1 MKAFLLSLGL
11 LMAAGT
17 LAGQSRMR
25 DYGIEYGIFR
35 TGPLNA
41 ITDVKGVRVGHATL
55 IEGDSVR
62 TGVTAVIPHP
72 GNIFRHKLPAAV
84 CIGNGYGKMAGYTQI
99 RELGNLETPIVLTN
113 TLGVAA
119 GLDALI
125 DYTLSN
131 PENGDV
137 KSVNGVVGETND
149 GMLNDIR
156 GRHVTKE
163 HVLAALRNAKEGPVA
178 EGNVGAGTG
187 TICFG
192 FKGGIGTSSRVLPAR
207 YGGYTVGVLT
217 QTNYGGVLE
226 IAGIPVGRYLE
237 NYPYRDAV
245 LQDTD
250 GSCMIVIVTDAP
262 LDARNLERLAKRGMM
277 GLSRT
282 GGIASNGSG
291 DYVIAVSTASE
302 NLIDDRNAYYTP
314 KLLHNEA
321 VSPLFEAAIE
331 ATAEALWNSLFA
343 AETMTGSGI
352 TVEALPVG
360 RIQQKAVASGG
371 RIRKGFHT
379 TKPEISGTR
388 KPIRQ
393 RGEIHSE
400 SIPSLRS
407 SRFPKIRIIS
417 HWKGERLPIE
427 SPVPQ
432 AHR

>member
-41 ITDVKGVRVGHATL
+41 ITDVKGVRVGHVTL

-99 RELGNLETPIVLTN
+99 RELGNIETPIVLTN

-137 KSVNGVVGETND
+137 KSVNGVVGET
-149 GMLNDIR
+149 
-156 GRHVTKE
+156 
-163 HVLAALRNAKEGPVA
+163 ALRNAKEGPVA

-291 DYVIAVSTASE
+291 DYVIAVSTAPE

-331 ATAEALWNSLFA
+331 ATAEALWNSLFT

-352 TVEALPVG
+352 TVEALPVE
-360 RIQQKAVASGG
+360 RI
-371 RIRKGFHT
+371 
-379 TKPEISGTR
+379 
-388 KPIRQ
+388 
-393 RGEIHSE
+393 
-400 SIPSLRS
+400 
-407 SRFPKIRIIS
+407 
-417 HWKGERLPIE
+417 LPLF
-427 SPVPQ
+427 SKK
-432 AHR
+432 R

>member
-1 MKAFLLSLGL
+1 
-11 LMAAGT
+11 
-17 LAGQSRMR
+17 MR
-25 DYGIEYGIFR
+25 PAVADRNRR
-35 TGPLNA
+35 T
-41 ITDVKGVRVGHATL
+41 
-55 IEGDSVR
+55 E
-62 TGVTAVIPHP
+62 
-72 GNIFRHKLPAAV
+72 
-84 CIGNGYGKMAGYTQI
+84 
-99 RELGNLETPIVLTN
+99 
-113 TLGVAA
+113 
-119 GLDALI
+119 
-125 DYTLSN
+125 
-131 PENGDV
+131 
-137 KSVNGVVGETND
+137 SVNGVVGETND
-149 GMLNDIR
+149 GTLNDIR

-207 YGGYTVGVLT
+207 YGSYTVGVLA

-237 NYPYRDAV
+237 NYPYRNAV

-291 DYVIAVSTASE
+291 DYVIAVSTAPE
-302 NLIDDRNAYYTP
+302 NLIDNRSAYYTP

-352 TVEALPVG
+352 TVEALPVE
-360 RIQQKAVASGG
+360 RI
-371 RIRKGFHT
+371 
-379 TKPEISGTR
+379 
-388 KPIRQ
+388 
-393 RGEIHSE
+393 
-400 SIPSLRS
+400 
-407 SRFPKIRIIS
+407 
-417 HWKGERLPIE
+417 LPLFNKK
-427 SPVPQ
+427 
-432 AHR
+432 R

>member
-41 ITDVKGVRVGHATL
+41 ITDVKGVRVGHVTL

-99 RELGNLETPIVLTN
+99 RELGNIETPIVLTN

-149 GMLNDIR
+149 GTLNDIR

-163 HVLAALRNAKEGPVA
+163 QPKSLPFWRTRRPATARCLTRSRR
-178 EGNVGAGTG
+178 
-187 TICFG
+187 
-192 FKGGIGTSSRVLPAR
+192 TSSPRTRPPVSR
-207 YGGYTVGVLT
+207 
-217 QTNYGGVLE
+217 
-226 IAGIPVGRYLE
+226 ICIPR
-237 NYPYRDAV
+237 RSAV
-245 LQDTD
+245 
-250 GSCMIVIVTDAP
+250 
-262 LDARNLERLAKRGMM
+262 
-277 GLSRT
+277 
-282 GGIASNGSG
+282 
-291 DYVIAVSTASE
+291 
-302 NLIDDRNAYYTP
+302 
-314 KLLHNEA
+314 
-321 VSPLFEAAIE
+321 
-331 ATAEALWNSLFA
+331 
-343 AETMTGSGI
+343 TM
-352 TVEALPVG
+352 A
-360 RIQQKAVASGG
+360 
-371 RIRKGFHT
+371 
-379 TKPEISGTR
+379 
-388 KPIRQ
+388 
-393 RGEIHSE
+393 
-400 SIPSLRS
+400 
-407 SRFPKIRIIS
+407 
-417 HWKGERLPIE
+417 
-427 SPVPQ
+427 
-432 AHR
+432 

>member
-1 MKAFLLSLGL
+1 
-11 LMAAGT
+11 
-17 LAGQSRMR
+17 MR

-41 ITDVKGVRVGHATL
+41 ITDVKGVRVGHTTL

-99 RELGNLETPIVLTN
+99 RELGNIETPIVLTN

-149 GMLNDIR
+149 GTLNDIR

-178 EGNVGAGTG
+178 EGNVGAGYRNDLLRLQGRHRHFVPGCCPHG
-187 TICFG
+187 TE
-192 FKGGIGTSSRVLPAR
+192 
-207 YGGYTVGVLT
+207 GYTVGVLT

-282 GGIASNGSG
+282 GG
-291 DYVIAVSTASE
+291 
-302 NLIDDRNAYYTP
+302 
-314 KLLHNEA
+314 
-321 VSPLFEAAIE
+321 
-331 ATAEALWNSLFA
+331 
-343 AETMTGSGI
+343 
-352 TVEALPVG
+352 
-360 RIQQKAVASGG
+360 
-371 RIRKGFHT
+371 
-379 TKPEISGTR
+379 
-388 KPIRQ
+388 
-393 RGEIHSE
+393 
-400 SIPSLRS
+400 
-407 SRFPKIRIIS
+407 
-417 HWKGERLPIE
+417 
-427 SPVPQ
+427 
-432 AHR
+432 

>member
-41 ITDVKGVRVGHATL
+41 ITDVKGVRVGHTTL

-149 GMLNDIR
+149 GTLNDIR

-360 RIQQKAVASGG
+360 RILPLFNKKRERAADGSGKDF
-371 RIRKGFHT
+371 IRRNRKYRELESRYGKGAKF
-379 TKPEISGTR
+379 TR
-388 KPIRQ
+388 
-393 RGEIHSE
+393 
-400 SIPSLRS
+400 
-407 SRFPKIRIIS
+407 SRFRRSARPDSRRFVLYRTGKASACR
-417 HWKGERLPIE
+417 
-427 SPVPQ
+427 
-432 AHR
+432 

>member
-99 RELGNLETPIVLTN
+99 RELGNIETPIVLTN

-149 GMLNDIR
+149 GTLNDIR

-217 QTNYGGVLE
+217 QTKLRRRARDRGNTCRAISGELSVPRCRAAGYGRIVHNRDRHGRA
-226 IAGIPVGRYLE
+226 AGCP
-237 NYPYRDAV
+237 
-245 LQDTD
+245 
-250 GSCMIVIVTDAP
+250 
-262 LDARNLERLAKRGMM
+262 K
-277 GLSRT
+277 SRT
-282 GGIASNGSG
+282 AGQTGHDGTVSNRG
-291 DYVIAVSTASE
+291 DS
-302 NLIDDRNAYYTP
+302 
-314 KLLHNEA
+314 
-321 VSPLFEAAIE
+321 
-331 ATAEALWNSLFA
+331 
-343 AETMTGSGI
+343 
-352 TVEALPVG
+352 
-360 RIQQKAVASGG
+360 Q
-371 RIRKGFHT
+371 
-379 TKPEISGTR
+379 
-388 KPIRQ
+388 
-393 RGEIHSE
+393 
-400 SIPSLRS
+400 
-407 SRFPKIRIIS
+407 
-417 HWKGERLPIE
+417 
-427 SPVPQ
+427 
-432 AHR
+432 

>member
-41 ITDVKGVRVGHATL
+41 ITDVKGVRVGHTTL

-99 RELGNLETPIVLTN
+99 RELGNIETPIVLTN

-137 KSVNGVVGETND
+137 K
-149 GMLNDIR
+149 IAQR
-156 GRHVTKE
+156 GGGRDQRRNAERHSRTARHQRTCARGPAQRQGRPRSGKATWEPAPERSASASRAVS
-163 HVLAALRNAKEGPVA
+163 ALRP
-178 EGNVGAGTG
+178 
-187 TICFG
+187 G
-192 FKGGIGTSSRVLPAR
+192 FCPHA

-226 IAGIPVGRYLE
+226 HRVACL
-237 NYPYRDAV
+237 
-245 LQDTD
+245 
-250 GSCMIVIVTDAP
+250 
-262 LDARNLERLAKRGMM
+262 
-277 GLSRT
+277 
-282 GGIASNGSG
+282 SG
-291 DYVIAVSTASE
+291 DIWRTIRTAM
-302 NLIDDRNAYYTP
+302 P
-314 KLLHNEA
+314 CC
-321 VSPLFEAAIE
+321 
-331 ATAEALWNSLFA
+331 
-343 AETMTGSGI
+343 
-352 TVEALPVG
+352 
-360 RIQQKAVASGG
+360 
-371 RIRKGFHT
+371 RIRT
-379 TKPEISGTR
+379 DR
-388 KPIRQ
+388 
-393 RGEIHSE
+393 
-400 SIPSLRS
+400 
-407 SRFPKIRIIS
+407 
-417 HWKGERLPIE
+417 
-427 SPVPQ
+427 
-432 AHR
+432 A